1 MRSFVALSAAAL
13 VTAGLVTLPA
23 CGDATPRSAER
34 FCGELAAHTQEIS
47 TPPSTPEEIPAL
59 ILLFSKMGE
68 VAPLDVQREWENIYG
83 LLKTANTVNVSDP
96 ASLQVV
102 ANAGYASQKSAE
114 KVAAWAQ
121 QNCGID
127 IGPVAAVN
135 GGADVAPPPVETS
148 TTTGG

>member
-1 MRSFVALSAAAL
+1 MRSFVAPFAAAL
-13 VTAGLVTLPA
+13 VTAGLVALPA

-34 FCGELAAHTQEIS
+34 FCGELAAHDQEIR
-47 TPPSTPEEIPAL
+47 TPPSTPEDIPAL
-59 ILLFSKMGE
+59 ILLFSRMGE

-114 KVAAWAQ
+114 KVAEWAR

-135 GGADVAPPPVETS
+135 GGVEVAPPVETS